1 MEACASSHHW
11 SRELQ
16 ALGHTVRINRPN
28 MAAPTN
34 AAPKADLGGLSL
46 IWVNSERLPFVYEHT
61 QGLRAAVAR
70 SNTSARCQQD
80 DGLSNH
86 FLLLGLLS
94 LAIQ

>member
-1 MEACASSHHW
+1 
-11 SRELQ
+11 
-16 ALGHTVRINRPN
+16 
-28 MAAPTN
+28 MAVPTN
-34 AAPKADLGGLSL
+34 AAPKADLGDLSL

-61 QGLRAAVAR
+61 QGLRAAGAR

-86 FLLLGLLS
+86 FLPLGLPSLS